1 MREPRVSELDRFFNE
16 VARKKARRD
25 PLGFL
30 LYRVR
35 GQCRARPAEFFIEL
49 WMVVAL
55 VWSIIGA

>member
-1 MREPRVSELDRFFNE
+1 MSELDRFFNE